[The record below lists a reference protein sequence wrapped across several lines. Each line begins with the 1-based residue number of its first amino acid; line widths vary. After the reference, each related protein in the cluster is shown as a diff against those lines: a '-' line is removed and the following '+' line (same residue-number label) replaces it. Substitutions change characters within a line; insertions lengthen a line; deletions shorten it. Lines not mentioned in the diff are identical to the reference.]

1 MAITIDIVQIS
12 NYSSNIVAELTPVE
26 LNQIE

>member
-12 NYSSNIVAELTPVE
+12 NYSINIVAELTPVE